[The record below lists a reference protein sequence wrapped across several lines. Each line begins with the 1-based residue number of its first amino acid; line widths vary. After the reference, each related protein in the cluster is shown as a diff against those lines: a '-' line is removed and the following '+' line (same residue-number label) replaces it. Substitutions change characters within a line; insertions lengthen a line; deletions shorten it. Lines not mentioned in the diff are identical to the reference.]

1 MKYLSEI
8 PHIAGK
14 DRDKQLVD
22 FIKDK
27 FESFG
32 LDHVE
37 VRHQTLVFKKA
48 KFCNHLILQ
57 TKSYRTLLDY
67 PNPANPN
74 LIHILNSSDPA
85 GNPIFTT
92 SYQEDGLGSAQGF
105 VDGYLAYSKAG
116 QAEGQLVYVNYGTK
130 EDFEL
135 LTNPGKYNTDLSD
148 KICIARYGSVSKSL
162 EKLHSPTKSDTRLPK
177 IIV

>member
-1 MKYLSEI
+1 M
-8 PHIAGK
+8 
-14 DRDKQLVD
+14 
-22 FIKDK
+22 
-27 FESFG
+27 
-32 LDHVE
+32 
-37 VRHQTLVFKKA
+37 
-48 KFCNHLILQ
+48 
-57 TKSYRTLLDY
+57 
-67 PNPANPN
+67 
-74 LIHILNSSDPA
+74 IHIFNSSDPG

-148 KICIARYGSVSKSL
+148 KICIARYGSVSQN
-162 EKLHSPTKSDTRLPK
+162 
-177 IIV
+177 IVK